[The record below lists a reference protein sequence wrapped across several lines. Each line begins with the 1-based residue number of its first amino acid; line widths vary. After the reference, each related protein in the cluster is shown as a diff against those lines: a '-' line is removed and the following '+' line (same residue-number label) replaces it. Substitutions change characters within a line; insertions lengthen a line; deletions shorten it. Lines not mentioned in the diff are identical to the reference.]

1 MMRDYIKGV
10 VGAIVAAVAFVTL
23 MLAVVGSS
31 REKSAAVPKTSLPS
45 AAAQIPAPAPM
56 SVSYMRDEPSSE
68 SSSPM
73 RTFRSS
79 DSPVTSSPE
88 RDPPSGGSTSSETPK
103 DTSVDRSRTDSDNQ
117 AALDRMKRENEQ
129 ALEKMR
135 NDNEQM
141 RRDNELAM
149 EANRRALEDQRVE
162 MERQKREAED
172 NEPVY
177 YKCNYCGQ
185 RQVGGTRRSHTEPS
199 LEGCSD
205 SYGKGKHNWTRMF

>member
-1 MMRDYIKGV
+1 
-10 VGAIVAAVAFVTL
+10 
-23 MLAVVGSS
+23 
-31 REKSAAVPKTSLPS
+31 
-45 AAAQIPAPAPM
+45 
-56 SVSYMRDEPSSE
+56 
-68 SSSPM
+68 
-73 RTFRSS
+73 
-79 DSPVTSSPE
+79 
-88 RDPPSGGSTSSETPK
+88 
-103 DTSVDRSRTDSDNQ
+103 
-117 AALDRMKRENEQ
+117 
-129 ALEKMR
+129 MR